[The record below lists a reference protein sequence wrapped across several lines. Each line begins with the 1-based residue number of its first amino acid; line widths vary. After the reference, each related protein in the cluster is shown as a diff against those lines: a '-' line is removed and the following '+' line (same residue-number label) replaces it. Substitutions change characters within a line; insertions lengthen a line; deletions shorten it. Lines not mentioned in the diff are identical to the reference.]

1 MKSSRRDEHY
11 NIKRNVLISMATR
24 ELRVHSE
31 YNFDEPSLQVGKNTL
46 GKGLNTW
53 VRAFNDGPLHS

>member
-1 MKSSRRDEHY
+1 
-11 NIKRNVLISMATR
+11 MATR